1 MEQALLGFVQMN
13 TAHNGMRLGQA
24 LFKVC
29 NHLWIVDKVSPF
41 RL

>member
-13 TAHNGMRLGQA
+13 MAHNGMRLGQA

-29 NHLWIVDKVSPF
+29 NRLWIVDKVSPF
-41 RL
+41 